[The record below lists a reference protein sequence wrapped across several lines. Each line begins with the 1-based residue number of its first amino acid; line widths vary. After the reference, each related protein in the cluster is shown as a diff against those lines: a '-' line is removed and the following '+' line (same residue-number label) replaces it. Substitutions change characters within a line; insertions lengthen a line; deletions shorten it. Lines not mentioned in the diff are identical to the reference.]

1 MRYRMLGKT
10 GFEVSEVGFGAWGIG
25 GDWWKGSSDD
35 EALAALGQAIDL
47 GVTFVDTAMGYGA
60 GHSERLIGRAL
71 RGRSERVHVGTK
83 VRPMNYNFSPK
94 PGDSFTEA
102 FSAQWI
108 IDSTEQSLQNLD
120 QETLDMQMMHVWLD
134 EWAAF
139 DGWKE
144 AVVRLKEQGKI
155 RAFGLSLVF
164 PFTEAHLP
172 REAIATGLIDACEVV
187 YNIYQQEPQQA
198 LFPLAQR
205 NNVGIIARC
214 PFDEGSLTGM
224 IGPETTFP
232 EGDWRNDYFRGDRKQ
247 QVYERAQALQWLLRG
262 DVESLPEAA
271 LRFCLSHPAVS
282 SVIAGVR
289 RARHVQFNVRAA
301 EKGPLPAADL
311 ERLKAHAWPHDF
323 WA

>member
-1 MRYRMLGKT
+1 MRYRMLGKA

-25 GDWWKGSSDD
+25 GDWWKGSGDD
-35 EALAALGQAIDL
+35 EALAALRQAIDL

-60 GHSERLIGRAL
+60 GHSERLIGQAL
-71 RGRSERVHVGTK
+71 RGRTEQVHVGTK

-102 FSAQWI
+102 FSRQWI
-108 IDSTEQSLQNLD
+108 IDSTEQSLQNLGI
-120 QETLDMQMMHVWLD
+120 EILDLQMLHVWLD

-139 DGWKE
+139 DDWKE
-144 AVVRLKEQGKI
+144 AVARLKQQGKI

-172 REAIATGLIDACEVV
+172 RKAIATGVVDACEVV

-198 LFPLAQR
+198 LFPLAQQQ
-205 NNVGIIARC
+205 NVGVIARC

-224 IGPETTFP
+224 IGPDTTFL
-232 EGDWRNDYFRGDRKQ
+232 EGDWRNDYFRDDRKQ
-247 QVYERAQALQWLLRG
+247 QVYEHARALQWLVYG

-271 LRFCLSHPAVS
+271 LRFCISHPAVA

-289 RARHVQFNVRAA
+289 RARHVQFNVRASD
-301 EKGPLPAADL
+301 KGPLPAADL
-311 ERLKAHAWPHDF
+311 ERLKGHAWPHDF